1 MTYGERIK
9 QGREEKGLTQEQLAE
24 SLDVSRQAVSKWEMD
39 LSRPARGKL
48 ARLSEVLEIPEGTWA
63 AIDAEQAAASRPRD
77 SARPWKIAAAVLA
90 ALCLAL
96 GGILIAGWLAYVN
109 IRVPSESVQGEV
121 SIPVEAAGPPE
132 AAFPETLPL
141 KSRRDFDFGDWPL
154 GECDRGCVSFLDDPL
169 RLEDESLWQGK
180 LKDGGWLQVVKTD
193 PRHEKGESGAMVTF
207 YNLYSK

>member
-9 QGREEKGLTQEQLAE
+9 QGREEQGLTQEQLAE

-96 GGILIAGWLAYVN
+96 GGILIAGWLADVN
-109 IRVPSESVQGEV
+109 IRVP
-121 SIPVEAAGPPE
+121 
-132 AAFPETLPL
+132 
-141 KSRRDFDFGDWPL
+141 
-154 GECDRGCVSFLDDPL
+154 
-169 RLEDESLWQGK
+169 
-180 LKDGGWLQVVKTD
+180 
-193 PRHEKGESGAMVTF
+193 
-207 YNLYSK
+207 